1 MLDQDIEQDAVEAW
15 EERLR
20 DRHFNPWRMPRTEKS
35 RAVVAEV
42 LQQLQAYE
50 VHHQL
55 RLRRRRKADQETF
68 EATVSAIISD
78 LAYHHLMEREAGVYI
93 TRSHR
98 YLGRKSRYR
107 PAAYGKTLP
116 DILDRLGSQELAFL
130 DMDLGT
136 DCPFGPPLETSIRV
150 GRRLLA
156 LVQDHGL
163 QPEDFGL
170 DHAQEVI
177 QLKRAKKGGWDKGDF
192 AEYADT
198 PETIRYREQMQAIN
212 EWLESA
218 EIEFDESYWPG
229 GRPVD
234 TLDRRL
240 RRVFTQGR
248 FGSGGRLYGG
258 FWQHLRKE
266 TRLKGLFINREEV
279 VELDYGQM
287 NPRILY
293 GLCGAQPP
301 EDDAYAIPGYQ
312 RFRPGV
318 KKVMNSMIF
327 ATKRL
332 TRMPKGVRKEFED
345 QHRVEQ
351 VMQAIEAA
359 HPAIKDCFFR
369 GMGHEAQ
376 FIESQVLVEV
386 LLSLRDLGVHAL
398 PIHDSVVVGR
408 SNKTRAKEV
417 MLSCFLKVVGV
428 QGLVDEVVG

>member
-1 MLDQDIEQDAVEAW
+1 MDQGIEQSEAEEW

-50 VHHQL
+50 ESHQL
-55 RLRRRRKADQETF
+55 RQRRRRQGDQETF
-68 EATVSAIISD
+68 QATVSAIISD
-78 LAYHHLMEREAGVYI
+78 LTYHHLMEREAGVYI

-98 YLGRKSRYR
+98 YLGRRSRYR

-130 DMDLGT
+130 DMELGT
-136 DCPFGPPLETSIRV
+136 DCPFGPPLETSIRA

-156 LVQDHGL
+156 LAQEHDL

-198 PETIRYREQMQAIN
+198 QETIRYREQVQAIN
-212 EWLESA
+212 GWLEAA
-218 EIEFDESYWPG
+218 EIDFDEYYWPG

-248 FGSGGRLYGG
+248 FDSGGRLYGG
-258 FWQHLRKE
+258 FWQHLSKE
-266 TRLKGLFINREEV
+266 TRLKGLSINREQV

-301 EDDAYAIPGYQ
+301 EGDAYAIAGYQ

-332 TRMPKGVRKEFED
+332 TRMPKGVRKQFEE

-359 HPAIKDCFFR
+359 HPAIRNSFFK

-376 FIESQVLVEV
+376 CIESQVLVEV

-398 PIHDSVVVGR
+398 PIHDSVVVGK
-408 SNKTRAKEV
+408 SNKDKVKEV

>member
-1 MLDQDIEQDAVEAW
+1 MLDQGIEQAEAEEQ

-20 DRHFNPWRMPRTEKS
+20 DRHFNPWRMPRTERA
-35 RAVVAEV
+35 RAVVGEV

-50 VHHQL
+50 VQQQL
-55 RLRRRRKADQETF
+55 RQRRRRQADQETF
-68 EATVSAIISD
+68 EATVSAIVSD

-98 YLGRKSRYR
+98 YLGRRSRYR

-116 DILDRLGSQELAFL
+116 DILDRLGSQELVFL
-130 DMDLGT
+130 EMELGT
-136 DCPFGPPLETSIRV
+136 DCPFGPPLETSIRA

-156 LVQDHGL
+156 LVQEHGL
-163 QPEDFGL
+163 QPEDFGQ

-177 QLKRAKKGGWDKGDF
+177 QLKRSKLGGWDKGDF
-192 AEYADT
+192 AEYADI
-198 PETIRYREQMQAIN
+198 PKTIRYREQVQAIN
-212 EWLESA
+212 AWLELA
-218 EIEFDESYWPG
+218 EIEFDESCWPDDK
-229 GRPVD
+229 PVD

-240 RRVFTQGR
+240 RRVFTQDR
-248 FGSGGRLYGG
+248 FDSGGRLYGG
-258 FWQHLRKE
+258 FWQHLKKKA
-266 TRLKGLFINREEV
+266 RLKGLFINREEV

-293 GLCGAQPP
+293 GLCGALPP
-301 EDDAYAIPGYQ
+301 ESDAYAIPGYQ

-318 KKVMNSMIF
+318 KKVMNSMLF

-332 TRMPKGVRKEFED
+332 TRMPKGVRKEFEE

-359 HPAIKDCFFR
+359 HPAIKDSFFK

-376 FIESQVLVEV
+376 FIESQVMVDV
-386 LLSLRDLGVHAL
+386 LLALREQEIHAL
-398 PIHDSVVVGR
+398 PIHDSVIVGKK
-408 SNKTRAKEV
+408 NKDKAREI
-417 MLSCFLKVVGV
+417 MLSCFLKVIGV
-428 QGLVDEVVG
+428 PGLVEVVEQ

>member
-1 MLDQDIEQDAVEAW
+1 MLDQDIEQAEAEEQ

-20 DRHFNPWRMPRTEKS
+20 DSHFNPWRMPRTEKS

-42 LQQLQAYE
+42 LKQLQAYE
-50 VHHQL
+50 VRHQL
-55 RLRRRRKADQETF
+55 RKRRRKQTDQETF
-68 EATVSAIISD
+68 EAMVSAIISD
-78 LAYHHLMEREAGVYI
+78 LAYHHLMEREAGIYI
-93 TRSHR
+93 TRSNR
-98 YLGRKSRYR
+98 YLGLKGRYQ
-107 PAAYGKTLP
+107 PKAYSKTLP

-130 DMDLGT
+130 DMDLGHG
-136 DCPFGPPLETSIRV
+136 DPFGPALETSIRA

-156 LVQDHGL
+156 LAQEHDL
-163 QPEDFGL
+163 QPEDFSL

-177 QLKRAKKGGWDKGDF
+177 QLKRSKLGGWDKGDF
-192 AEYADT
+192 AEYEDT
-198 PETIRYREQMQAIN
+198 PETNRYREQVQVIN

-248 FGSGGRLYGG
+248 FDSGGRLYGG
-258 FWQHLRKE
+258 FWQLLGKA
-266 TRLKGLFINREEV
+266 TRLKGLTLTREEV

-301 EDDAYAIPGYQ
+301 ECDAYAIPGYQ

-332 TRMPKGVRKEFED
+332 TRMPKGVRKEFEE

-376 FIESQVLVEV
+376 FIESQVMVEV
-386 LLSLRDLGVHAL
+386 LLNLRELGVHAL
-398 PIHDSVVVGR
+398 PIHDSVVVGK
-408 SNKTRAKEV
+408 SNKNRVKEI

>member
-1 MLDQDIEQDAVEAW
+1 
-15 EERLR
+15 
-20 DRHFNPWRMPRTEKS
+20 
-35 RAVVAEV
+35 
-42 LQQLQAYE
+42 
-50 VHHQL
+50 
-55 RLRRRRKADQETF
+55 
-68 EATVSAIISD
+68 
-78 LAYHHLMEREAGVYI
+78 
-93 TRSHR
+93 
-98 YLGRKSRYR
+98 
-107 PAAYGKTLP
+107 
-116 DILDRLGSQELAFL
+116 
-130 DMDLGT
+130 
-136 DCPFGPPLETSIRV
+136 
-150 GRRLLA
+150 
-156 LVQDHGL
+156 
-163 QPEDFGL
+163 
-170 DHAQEVI
+170 
-177 QLKRAKKGGWDKGDF
+177 
-192 AEYADT
+192 
-198 PETIRYREQMQAIN
+198 
-212 EWLESA
+212 
-218 EIEFDESYWPG
+218 
-229 GRPVD
+229 
-234 TLDRRL
+234 
-240 RRVFTQGR
+240 
-248 FGSGGRLYGG
+248 
-258 FWQHLRKE
+258 
-266 TRLKGLFINREEV
+266 V

>member
-1 MLDQDIEQDAVEAW
+1 
-15 EERLR
+15 
-20 DRHFNPWRMPRTEKS
+20 
-35 RAVVAEV
+35 
-42 LQQLQAYE
+42 
-50 VHHQL
+50 
-55 RLRRRRKADQETF
+55 
-68 EATVSAIISD
+68 
-78 LAYHHLMEREAGVYI
+78 
-93 TRSHR
+93 
-98 YLGRKSRYR
+98 
-107 PAAYGKTLP
+107 
-116 DILDRLGSQELAFL
+116 
-130 DMDLGT
+130 
-136 DCPFGPPLETSIRV
+136 
-150 GRRLLA
+150 
-156 LVQDHGL
+156 
-163 QPEDFGL
+163 
-170 DHAQEVI
+170 
-177 QLKRAKKGGWDKGDF
+177 
-192 AEYADT
+192 
-198 PETIRYREQMQAIN
+198 
-212 EWLESA
+212 
-218 EIEFDESYWPG
+218 
-229 GRPVD
+229 
-234 TLDRRL
+234 
-240 RRVFTQGR
+240 
-248 FGSGGRLYGG
+248 
-258 FWQHLRKE
+258 
-266 TRLKGLFINREEV
+266 
-279 VELDYGQM
+279 M

-293 GLCGAQPP
+293 GLSGAQPP